1 MMRIKNKF
9 DINGDEKIHNIESEN
24 IENMNLS
31 GDKKYK
37 KNNKNEEIIKTSE
50 RNLEN
55 PPKKNKK
62 IKINIGEDK
71 KEDSKKPESEKKEK
85 SGDPETN

>member
-1 MMRIKNKF
+1 
-9 DINGDEKIHNIESEN
+9 
-24 IENMNLS
+24 MNLS

-62 IKINIGEDK
+62 IK
-71 KEDSKKPESEKKEK
+71 
-85 SGDPETN
+85 